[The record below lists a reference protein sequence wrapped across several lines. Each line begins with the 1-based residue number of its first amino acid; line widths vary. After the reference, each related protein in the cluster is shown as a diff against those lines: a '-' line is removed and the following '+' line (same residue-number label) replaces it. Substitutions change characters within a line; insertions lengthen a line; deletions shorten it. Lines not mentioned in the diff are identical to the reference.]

1 MKRSRGRPRK
11 EKPIKGKIPSGKPKK
26 LGPMKEKRPRKRPR
40 NIREFREKRPVGRP
54 KKWTA
59 ENGPKYK
66 PKDPEYYK
74 KYYRN
79 FVKPKLEARKA
90 ESHDIHVLLRLMTKL
105 LGTTIADIIELMRS
119 SSLT

>member
-11 EKPIKGKIPSGKPKK
+11 EKPIKGKRPSGRPKK
-26 LGPMKEKRPRKRPR
+26 LGPMKEKRPRGKPR
-40 NIREFREKRPVGRP
+40 KIREFREKRPVGRP

-79 FVKPKLEARKA
+79 FVKPKLEAR
-90 ESHDIHVLLRLMTKL
+90 
-105 LGTTIADIIELMRS
+105 
-119 SSLT
+119 